1 MSGSLETIAKDV
13 KIQIE
18 FNPREVSSY
27 RLIGYENRVL
37 AAKDFDNDKK
47 DAGEIGA
54 GHSVTALYEL
64 VLAGGAEDSVV
75 NQNLK
80 YQQNEK
86 VEEPKAQGSNDNDP
100 GELLTLALRYKK
112 PDAQESEKIE
122 FVLKDEPTSFSSAS
136 SEFRFAA
143 AVASFGMILRGS
155 QHQGDTSY
163 RWVEKTASRAVGED
177 TGGYRA
183 EFIDLVRQASNV
195 R

>member
-1 MSGSLETIAKDV
+1 M
-13 KIQIE
+13 
-18 FNPREVSSY
+18 
-27 RLIGYENRVL
+27 L

-64 VLAGGAEDSVV
+64 KLAGAVDQMASVK
-75 NQNLK
+75 NLK
-80 YQQNEK
+80 YQPVGEQENDKDQREQADAKTSVEK
-86 VEEPKAQGSNDNDP
+86 FT

-112 PDAQESEKIE
+112 PQAQESERIE

-155 QHQGDTSY
+155 QHQGQTSL
-163 RWVEKTASRAVGED
+163 RWVTETATRAIGND

-183 EFIDLVRQASNV
+183 EFIDLVGRAGGQ